1 MNGRVKKILIPMTRA
16 AMLGAIVVL
25 LLVSLQ
31 GVSSEARHVDA
42 PAFDFELRDINPA
55 SPTHGDTVRLSD
67 LYRRGGLL
75 VNFIASWC
83 GPCRVELPLMQ
94 ALHAAGEVAVL
105 CVAADEVG
113 GVEDVLPL
121 VRASRLTMPVL
132 FAPEREA
139 KELARHYDYTF
150 LPATYLIDGEGSVT
164 TVFEGI
170 VDEQVLREELAKH
183 LR

>member
-1 MNGRVKKILIPMTRA
+1 
-16 AMLGAIVVL
+16 MLGGIVA
-25 LLVSLQ
+25 LLVISVQ
-31 GVSSEARHVDA
+31 SVSSERRHVHS

-67 LYRRGGLL
+67 LYRHGGLL

-83 GPCRVELPLMQ
+83 GPCGVELPLMQ
-94 ALHAAGEVAVL
+94 ALHAAGEVLVV

-113 GVEDVLPL
+113 GAEDVLPL
-121 VRASRLTMPVL
+121 VRRSGVTMPVL
-132 FAPEREA
+132 FASEEEA
-139 KELARHYDYTF
+139 RTLALHYDYTF
-150 LPATYLIDGEGSVT
+150 LPATYLIDASGLVR

-170 VDEQVLREELAKH
+170 VDEHSLREELAKH